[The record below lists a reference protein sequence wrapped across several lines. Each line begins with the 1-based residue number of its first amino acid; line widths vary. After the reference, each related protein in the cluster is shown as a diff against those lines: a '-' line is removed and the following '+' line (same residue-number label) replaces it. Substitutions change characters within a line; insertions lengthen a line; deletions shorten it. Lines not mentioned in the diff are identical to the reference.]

1 MPDDVIAPSSTSA
14 ARPGTRPGTAPV
26 TPPAAAPVAPR
37 RPTSR
42 THHGETTTDD
52 YEWLR
57 DKESPEVVAHLEA
70 ENAWT
75 ERELAHLAPLRGRIF
90 EEIKGRTLETDL
102 SVPVR
107 QGDHWYYART
117 VEGHQYPVHARAP
130 IDATLGSDAPSAWVP
145 PVLEPGVP
153 VPGEQ
158 VLLDDNVEADGHDF
172 FSLGSFDVSVDGR
185 LLAYAVDVVGDE
197 RYELR
202 VRDLTTG
209 EDLAD
214 VVPGTF
220 PGAVF
225 SPDGRYVFYPTVDDA
240 WRPWRVWRH
249 EVGTPATQDVV
260 VLEEPDERYW
270 VGVGVSRSQRFV
282 QIELGSK
289 ITSETWL
296 IDAAD
301 PAGEARVV
309 WPRREGVEYTVEHAV
324 VPSTWLSTPEHG
336 VGDGISPDPVG
347 DPVLGVPTTDVLLV
361 LHNDGAENFELAVV
375 DVPGATTEA
384 EAAATAAT
392 GPAGARVVVPHDPA
406 TRLEGV
412 DAFAGHLVL
421 SYRRDALS
429 RVGVIDLSAQTAPRP
444 AGLPTPVRTGGTA
457 APGEPWHVHEV
468 EFDEPLFTAGLGPN
482 PEWDQ
487 PTVRLSSTSFVTP
500 ATVYDLRVGTDELTL
515 LKRQPVLGGYDP
527 ADYVQRRE
535 WATAEDGTQVP
546 ISLVWRRD
554 ALGLD
559 ATGTGAEPA
568 PLLLYGYGSYEISI
582 DPAFSV
588 SRLSLLDR
596 GVVFAVAHVR
606 GGGELGRTWYDD
618 GKMLAKTNTFTDFV
632 AVARHLVETGWTSPQ
647 QMVAQ
652 GGSAGGLLM
661 GAVTNLAPELFAGVL
676 AQVPFVDAL
685 TSILD
690 PSLPLTVVEWDEW
703 GDPLHDPEVYRYMR
717 SYTPY
722 ENVPDDASRFPR
734 ILAVTSLNDTR
745 VLYVE
750 PAKWVAR
757 LRAAGAPALLRIEMN
772 AGHGGVSGRY
782 DSWREVAYEDAWVLD
797 VLGRA
802 GGDGAA

>member
-1 MPDDVIAPSSTSA
+1 VRGPGAAASAVLVGVAVRHYAGRMLDDA
-14 ARPGTRPGTAPV
+14 TAL
-26 TPPAAAPVAPR
+26 PPAPVAPR
-37 RPTSR
+37 RPTTR
-42 THHGETTTDD
+42 THHGDTVTDD

-57 DKESPEVVAHLEA
+57 DKDSPEVVAHLEA
-70 ENAWT
+70 ENAHT
-75 ERELAHLAPLRGRIF
+75 EAELAHLAHLRQRIF
-90 EEIKGRTLETDL
+90 DEIKERTLETDL

-107 QGDHWYYART
+107 QGGHWYYART
-117 VEGHQYPVHARAP
+117 VEGKQYPIHARAP
-130 IDATLGSDAPSAWVP
+130 IDASPGPDAPSAWVP

-158 VLLDDNVEADGHDF
+158 VLLDDNVEAEGHEF
-172 FSLGSFDVSVDGR
+172 FSLGAFDVSEDGR
-185 LLAYAVDVVGDE
+185 LLVYAVDVVGDE
-197 RYELR
+197 RYTLR
-202 VRDLTTG
+202 VRDLVSG
-209 EDLAD
+209 EDLPD

-220 PGAVF
+220 PGAVL
-225 SPDGRYVFYPTVDDA
+225 SPDARYVFYPTVDDA

-249 EVGTPATQDVV
+249 EIGTPAEEDVV

-270 VGVGVSRSQRFV
+270 VGVGVSRSRRFV
-282 QIELGSK
+282 QIDVGSK
-289 ITSETWL
+289 VTSETWL
-296 IDAAD
+296 VDAGD
-301 PAGEARVV
+301 PTSAARVV

-324 VPSTWLSTPEHG
+324 VPTSWLTALDRAP
-336 VGDGISPDPVG
+336 G
-347 DPVLGVPTTDVLLV
+347 DPAGAARGAGTTTDVLLV

-375 DVPGATTEA
+375 DVPSAPTDATTTDA
-384 EAAATAAT
+384 TADAAAAETAAI

-406 TRLEGV
+406 TRLEAV

-421 SYRRDALS
+421 SYRRDALA
-429 RVGVIDLSAQTAPRP
+429 RLGVVDL
-444 AGLPTPVRTGGTA
+444 A
-457 APGEPWHVHEV
+457 ATDGPWHVREV
-468 EFDEPLFTAGLGPN
+468 AFDEPLYTAGLGPN

-487 PTVRLSSTSFVTP
+487 PTVRLSRTSFVTP
-500 ATVYDLRVGTDELTL
+500 TAVHDLHVGTGELTL
-515 LKRQPVLGGYDP
+515 LKQQPVLGGYDP
-527 ADYVQRRE
+527 RDYVQRRE
-535 WATAEDGTQVP
+535 WATAEDGTRVP
-546 ISLVWRRD
+546 VSLVWRRD

-582 DPAFSV
+582 DPAFSA

-606 GGGELGRTWYDD
+606 GGGELGRAWYDE
-618 GKMLAKTNTFTDFV
+618 GKTLAKQNSFTDFV
-632 AVARHLVETGWTSPQ
+632 AVARRLVEAGWTSPER
-647 QMVAQ
+647 MVAQ

-717 SYTPY
+717 AYTPY
-722 ENVPDDASRFPR
+722 ENVPDDASRYPR

-757 LRAAGAPALLRIEMN
+757 LRAAGAPALLKIEMN

-782 DSWREVAYEDAWVLD
+782 EGWREVAYEDAWVLD
-797 VLGRA
+797 VLGLA
-802 GGDGAA
+802 GPSDERSNKASNAR

>member
-1 MPDDVIAPSSTSA
+1 MDADRTPSAPRA
-14 ARPGTRPGTAPV
+14 D
-26 TPPAAAPVAPR
+26 R

-42 THHGETTTDD
+42 THHGETVTDD

-57 DKESPEVVAHLEA
+57 EKESPEVVAHLEA
-70 ENAWT
+70 ENAYT
-75 ERELAHLAPLRGRIF
+75 EGELAHLAGLRDRIF
-90 EEIKGRTLETDL
+90 TEIKDRTLETDL

-107 QGDHWYYART
+107 QGAFWYYSRT
-117 VEGHQYPVHARAP
+117 VEGSQYPIRARAP
-130 IDATLGSDAPSAWVP
+130 IDASSGSDAPSAWVP

-158 VLLDDNVEADGHDF
+158 VLLDDNVEAEGHDF
-172 FSLGSFDVSVDGR
+172 FSLGSFDVSTDGR
-185 LLAYAVDVVGDE
+185 YLAYATDVVGDE
-197 RYELR
+197 RYTLR
-202 VRDLTTG
+202 VRDLTSG

-225 SPDGRYVFYPTVDDA
+225 SPDGRYLFYPTVDDA

-296 IDAAD
+296 VDADD
-301 PAGEARVV
+301 PTGAPRVV

-324 VPSTWLSTPEHG
+324 VPSTWLPAVEHEEG
-336 VGDGISPDPVG
+336 GGKTAR
-347 DPVLGVPTTDVLLV
+347 TTATSGSAGERRDVLLV
-361 LHNDGAENFELAVV
+361 LHNDGAVNFELAVT
-375 DVPGATTEA
+375 DVPGRTDGGATPLDPA
-384 EAAATAAT
+384 DAT
-392 GPAGARVVVPHDPA
+392 VVVPHDPA

-412 DAFAGHLVL
+412 DAFASHLVL
-421 SYRRDALS
+421 SYRREALA
-429 RVGVIDLSAQTAPRP
+429 RVGVVDLRVTTAPRP
-444 AGLPTPVRTGGTA
+444 VGLPTPVRTGDTA

-468 EFDEPLFTAGLGPN
+468 AFDEPLFTAGLGPN

-487 PTVRLSSTSFVTP
+487 PTVRLSHSSFVTP
-500 ATVYDLRVGTDELTL
+500 ATVYDLRVETDELTL
-515 LKRQPVLGGYDP
+515 LKRQPVLGGFDP

-535 WATAEDGTQVP
+535 WATADDGTQVP
-546 ISLVWRRD
+546 VSLVWRRD

-588 SRLSLLDR
+588 ARLSLLDR

-606 GGGELGRTWYDD
+606 GGGEMGRPWYDD
-618 GKMLAKTNTFTDFV
+618 GKTLAKQNSFTDFV
-632 AVARHLVETGWTSPQ
+632 AVARHLVGTGWTSPER
-647 QMVAQ
+647 MVAQ

-703 GDPLHDPEVYRYMR
+703 GDPLHDPDVYRYMR

-722 ENVPDDASRFPR
+722 ENVPDDASHYPR

-757 LRAAGAPALLRIEMN
+757 LRAAGAPALLRIEMH

-782 DSWREVAYEDAWVLD
+782 ESWREVAYEDAWVLD
-797 VLGRA
+797 VLGLADAA
-802 GGDGAA
+802 GDDQA

>member
-1 MPDDVIAPSSTSA
+1 MPDDLTQ
-14 ARPGTRPGTAPV
+14 TA
-26 TPPAAAPVAPR
+26 TPPTPAEREDPAAPVAPR
-37 RPTSR
+37 RPAPR
-42 THHGETTTDD
+42 THHGETVEDD

-70 ENAWT
+70 ENAYT
-75 ERELAHLAPLRGRIF
+75 EARLAHLEPLRERIF
-90 EEIKGRTLETDL
+90 EEIKARTLETDL

-107 QGDHWYYART
+107 QGAHWYYART
-117 VEGHQYPVHARAP
+117 VEGSQYPIRARAP
-130 IDATLGSDAPSAWVP
+130 IDASLGSDAPSSWVP

-158 VLLDDNVEADGHDF
+158 VLLDDNVEAEGHDF
-172 FSLGSFDVSVDGR
+172 FSLGSFDVSVDGAR
-185 LLAYAVDVVGDE
+185 LAYAVDVVGDE
-197 RYELR
+197 RYTLR
-202 VRDLTTG
+202 IRDLGTG
-209 EDLAD
+209 TDLVD
-214 VVPGTF
+214 EVPGTF

-260 VLEEPDERYW
+260 VFEEPDERYW

-282 QIELGSK
+282 QIDVGSK

-301 PAGEARVV
+301 PTAEPQVV

-324 VPSTWLSTPEHG
+324 LPSTWFPAVEHEE
-336 VGDGISPDPVG
+336 DGG
-347 DPVLGVPTTDVLLV
+347 KAGRTTATSGSAGERRDVLLV
-361 LHNDGAENFELAVV
+361 LHNDGAENFELVV
-375 DVPGATTEA
+375 TRVPDGGASA
-384 EAAATAAT
+384 GG
-392 GPAGARVVVPHDPA
+392 GPAGPGDATVVVPHDPE

-412 DAFAGHLVL
+412 DAFASHLVV

-429 RVGVIDLSAQTAPRP
+429 RVGVIDLASAEPPRP
-444 AGLPTPVRTGGTA
+444 AGLPTPIRTGDTP
-457 APGEPWHVHEV
+457 APSGDHWHVHEV
-468 EFDEPLFTAGLGPN
+468 AFDEPLYTVALAGN

-487 PTVRLSSTSFVTP
+487 PNVRLSYASFVTP
-500 ATVYDLRVGTDELTL
+500 STVYDLRVETDELTL
-515 LKRQPVLGGYDP
+515 LKQQPVLGGYDA

-546 ISLVWRRD
+546 VSLVWRRD
-554 ALGLD
+554 AVGLD

-582 DPAFSV
+582 DPGFSI

-606 GGGELGRTWYDD
+606 GGGEMGRRWYDE
-618 GKMLAKTNTFTDFV
+618 GKTLTKRNTFTDFV
-632 AVARHLVETGWTSPQ
+632 AVARHLVDAGWTSPERL
-647 QMVAQ
+647 VAQ

-703 GDPLHDPEVYRYMR
+703 GDPLHDPEVYQYMR
-717 SYTPY
+717 TYTPY
-722 ENVPDDASRFPR
+722 ENVPDDASHYPR
-734 ILAVTSLNDTR
+734 ILAVTSFHDTR

-757 LRAAGAPALLRIEMN
+757 LRAAGAPALLKIEMH

-782 DSWREVAYEDAWVLD
+782 EGWREVAYEDAWVLD
-797 VLGRA
+797 VLGLA
-802 GGDGAA
+802 GR